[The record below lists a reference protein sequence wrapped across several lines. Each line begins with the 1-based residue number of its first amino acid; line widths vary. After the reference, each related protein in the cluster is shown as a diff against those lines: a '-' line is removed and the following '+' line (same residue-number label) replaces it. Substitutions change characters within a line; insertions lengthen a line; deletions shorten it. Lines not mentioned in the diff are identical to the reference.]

1 MDPFEGAPLADGTPR
16 QFMLITGPWQTYL
29 SEPPE
34 IYSLRTVSSDI
45 DEMLNREQSLVK
57 RVLESNAAI
66 TDTSDYSA
74 LKDRLDSLKSEIP
87 GATTSKGHVKRSSS
101 YRRSYVSSSGTIYQN
116 SYPYYYSYTVFR
128 EKEKSSAPELVRSVQ
143 SVAGNATL
151 KDLDQRIDALQQLS
165 AKWKR
170 RNSMMSAN
178 GTEGIMRDANEA
190 YVVGLDAFTKDLIEL
205 RMDLRKIEQAQAN
218 KEQQKASLM
227 QQWQLFE
234 QQQLPILKHYFEG
247 SKLATLSPEAGNQ
260 YQIPSEYLHGR
271 LILACQIGPRT
282 LFFEIE
288 GRHEDHPFVLADV
301 TPQIQ

>member
-1 MDPFEGAPLADGTPR
+1 
-16 QFMLITGPWQTYL
+16 
-29 SEPPE
+29 
-34 IYSLRTVSSDI
+34 
-45 DEMLNREQSLVK
+45 
-57 RVLESNAAI
+57 
-66 TDTSDYSA
+66 
-74 LKDRLDSLKSEIP
+74 
-87 GATTSKGHVKRSSS
+87 
-101 YRRSYVSSSGTIYQN
+101 
-116 SYPYYYSYTVFR
+116 
-128 EKEKSSAPELVRSVQ
+128 
-143 SVAGNATL
+143 
-151 KDLDQRIDALQQLS
+151 
-165 AKWKR
+165 
-170 RNSMMSAN
+170 MSAN

-234 QQQLPILKHYFEG
+234 QQQLPILEHYFEG

-260 YQIPSEYLHGR
+260 CQIPSEYLHGR

-288 GRHEDHPFVLADV
+288 GRHEDHPFILADV